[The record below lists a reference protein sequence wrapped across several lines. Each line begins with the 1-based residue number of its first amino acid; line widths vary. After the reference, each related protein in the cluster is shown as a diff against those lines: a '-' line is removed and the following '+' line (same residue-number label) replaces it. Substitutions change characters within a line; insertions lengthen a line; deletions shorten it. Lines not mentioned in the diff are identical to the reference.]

1 MAKRLQ
7 QTAPYNTAIELYIP
21 TYTTAKGVPVKA
33 FPAQGARLNC
43 SFKTYGGTRRSEEKD
58 ANGVI
63 VIEDTAIVETWYRP
77 DITAECRIKVLQT
90 GKIYEIINA
99 PENIEM
105 RNQFCKF
112 MVRSIEGN
120 V

>member
-1 MAKRLQ
+1 MAKSFQ
-7 QTAPYNTAIELYIP
+7 QSAPYSTAIELFIP
-21 TYTTAKGVPVKA
+21 TYTTAKGVPKKTY
-33 FPAQGARLNC
+33 PAQGVRLNC
-43 SFKTYGGTRRSEEKD
+43 SFKTYGGTRRSEERD

-77 DITAECRIKVLQT
+77 DITADSRLKVLQT
-90 GKIYEIINA
+90 GKIYEVINA

-105 RNQFCKF
+105 RNQVCKF
-112 MVRSIEGN
+112 MVRGIQGN